1 MKSKTGVSL
10 CVLLLIGISHVASAA
25 DDNVSKQIQL
35 LNSQIQSQL
44 QQIQETQQKQTKTMN
59 TQIQAQLKQMQTD
72 MQAQI
77 QKSNSNNQDQI
88 KAMQTQL
95 QAQIKQVHDEAT
107 KAKP

>member
-1 MKSKTGVSL
+1 MNSKRGLSL
-10 CVLLLIGISHVASAA
+10 YLLIFVGAGHMAYAA
-25 DDNVSKQIQL
+25 EDNVSKQIQQ

-59 TQIQAQLKQMQTD
+59 TQIQAQLKQMQAD
-72 MQAQI
+72 LQAQI
-77 QKSNSNNQDQI
+77 QKSNTNNQDQI

-95 QAQIKQVHDEAT
+95 QTQIKQVHDEAT